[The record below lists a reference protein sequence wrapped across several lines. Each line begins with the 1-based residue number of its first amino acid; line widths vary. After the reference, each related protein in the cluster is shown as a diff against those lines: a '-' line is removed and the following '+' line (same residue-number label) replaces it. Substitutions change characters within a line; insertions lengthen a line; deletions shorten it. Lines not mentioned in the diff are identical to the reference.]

1 MNKKQIIKLNK
12 EKIRDLY
19 LRGLSLGVTQGPP
32 TGYPTKDKPW
42 LKFYTEEDIL
52 TDIDESSNIYE
63 YMYKCNKDNLE
74 RVAINYY
81 GHIFTYRELIDNIN
95 KVATKFRALGVKKND
110 VISICM
116 PSTPET
122 IFSIYALNKIGAI
135 CDMIDP
141 RSNPEQMEYYLS
153 QNNSKIL
160 ILCENYYKGLKNC
173 LDKANLKNI
182 ILTNLTVSAPLAIKT
197 FIDTKTFID
206 NINVKKSTNVITWH
220 NFMKL
225 SGFHNISSPS
235 IKASEDLAII
245 IHSSGTTSL
254 PKGIILTNK
263 NINSLALQYK
273 LTRLKTDPGSRFLS
287 VIPAFASF
295 GVVASINLPFT
306 LSMENYLL
314 PVVTPKSFYKNLVKN
329 KINFTLTIPASFKY
343 VAKQKKKVD
352 LSNLYGPGCGG
363 YSLNSIEEEE
373 INKQL
378 EKLNA
383 PSKMLMGW
391 GLSEASSTVCLETPF
406 CSKTLSSGIPLV
418 KNNVGIF
425 KPNTTIEC
433 KYNEEG
439 EICVTGPT
447 IMYGYL
453 NNPEKTKNVLKKH
466 TDGNIWLHTGDLG
479 FIDPDGRLT
488 PVGRIERMIVKG
500 IDGFKIF
507 PQKIEEVIA
516 LSKYVDTCM
525 VVGYNDTL
533 SGIIPR
539 AYIVLK
545 EEYKNIEEEAIKDI
559 KNICLNKLS
568 IRAIPD
574 EFTILDSMPYTKMGK
589 VDFKL
594 LEKDYLENTKNKKN
608 IIKLIKRPIERNN
621 K

>member
-1 MNKKQIIKLNK
+1 MNKKKIIKLNN
-12 EKIRDLY
+12 EKLRDLY
-19 LRGLSLGVTQGPP
+19 LRDLSLGTLQGPP
-32 TGYPTKDKPW
+32 TGYPSIDKPW
-42 LKFYTEEDIL
+42 LKFYTPNDIL

-63 YMYKCNKDNLE
+63 YMYKCNKSNLD
-74 RVAINYY
+74 RIAINYY
-81 GHIFTYRELIDNIN
+81 GRTYTYKELIININ
-95 KVATKFRALGVKKND
+95 NVANKFRALGIKEND

-160 ILCENYYKGLKNC
+160 ILCTNYYKGLKKC
-173 LDKANLKNI
+173 LDTANLKNI
-182 ILTNLTVSAPLAIKT
+182 ILTPITPSAPFIFKTTVDIKT
-197 FIDTKTFID
+197 LVDNFDTKRS
-206 NINVKKSTNVITWH
+206 NNVITWN
-220 NFMKL
+220 NFMKIP
-225 SGFHNISSPS
+225 GYHNVSTPS
-235 IKASEDLAII
+235 IKAKNDLAII

-263 NINSLALQYK
+263 NINALALQYK

-314 PVVTPKSFYKNLVKN
+314 PLVTPKAFYNNLVKN
-329 KINFTLTIPASFKY
+329 KINFTLTIPANFKY
-343 VAKQKKKVD
+343 VARQKKKVD

-373 INKQL
+373 INKRL
-378 EKLNA
+378 AELGA

-391 GLSEASSTVCLETPF
+391 GLSEAASTVCLETPD
-406 CSKTLSSGIPLV
+406 CAKILSSGIPLV
-418 KNNVGIF
+418 KNTVSIF
-425 KPNTTIEC
+425 KPDTDIEC
-433 KYNEEG
+433 KYYEEG
-439 EICVTGPT
+439 EICVSGPT
-447 IMYGYL
+447 VMYGYL
-453 NNPEKTKNVLKKH
+453 NNPEKTKKILKKH
-466 TDGNIWLHTGDLG
+466 HDGKLWLHTGDLG
-479 FIDPDGRLT
+479 YIDQDGRLT
-488 PVGRIERMIVKG
+488 PVGRIERMIIKG

-516 LSKYVDTCM
+516 ISKYVDTCM
-525 VVGYNDTL
+525 VVGYNDKIT
-533 SGIIPR
+533 GIIPR

-545 EEYKNIEEEAIKDI
+545 EEYKNSEEEAIKDI

-568 IRAIPD
+568 IRAVPE
-574 EFTILDSMPYTKMGK
+574 EFTILNAMPYTKMGK
-589 VDFKL
+589 IDFKL
-594 LEKDYLENTKNKKN
+594 LEKGYPENIEFEKKLTKTR
-608 IIKLIKRPIERNN
+608 KR
-621 K
+621 

>member
-19 LRGLSLGVTQGPP
+19 LRGLSLGVIQGPP
-32 TGYPTKDKPW
+32 TGYPTIDKPW

-52 TDIDESSNIYE
+52 IDIDESSNIYE

-81 GHIFTYRELIDNIN
+81 GRIFTYRELIDNIN

-141 RSNPEQMEYYLS
+141 RSNPEQMKYYLS

-160 ILCENYYKGLKNC
+160 ILCENYYKGLKSC

-182 ILTNLTVSAPLAIKT
+182 ILTNLTVSAPLAVKT
-197 FIDTKTFID
+197 FIDTKTFVD

-220 NFMKL
+220 KFMKL

-235 IKASEDLAII
+235 IKASEELAII

-254 PKGIILTNK
+254 PKGIVLTNK

-314 PVVTPKSFYKNLVKN
+314 PVVTPKAFYKNLVKN

-391 GLSEASSTVCLETPF
+391 GLSEASSTVCLETPL

-453 NNPEKTKNVLKKH
+453 NNPEKTKKVLKKH
-466 TDGNIWLHTGDLG
+466 PDGNIWLHTGDLG

-594 LEKDYLENTKNKKN
+594 LEKGYPENIENEKKLTKVKK
-608 IIKLIKRPIERNN
+608 R
-621 K
+621 